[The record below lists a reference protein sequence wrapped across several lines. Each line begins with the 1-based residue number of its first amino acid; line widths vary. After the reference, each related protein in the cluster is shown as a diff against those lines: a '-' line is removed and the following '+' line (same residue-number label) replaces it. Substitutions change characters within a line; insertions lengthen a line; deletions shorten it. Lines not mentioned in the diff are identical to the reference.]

1 MSEYDPPTENLPIFD
16 PVVFSTGDEP
26 LTYNIAVKKFL
37 KYPSAQGTENLQAIN
52 VNGISTFNAAANFN
66 KPIVMSSATV
76 ADREI
81 ESSTYTVL
89 NASNTDIGS
98 VSYTSNSILY
108 NSKINSGRQ
117 VFNNTTSLGVNLEVM
132 AMTADE
138 GVTMARPLVMTGTTL
153 NRAITSSSYK
163 MLSGTNVL
171 SGEIAMSGA
180 DQIYYQNTINSGNHT
195 FLTRNSGGTQ
205 TTPLKITSTGIDVN
219 TIMNINNG
227 ATPYGVIG
235 TSGPDQ
241 IYYQNTINS
250 GSHNFLTR
258 NSGGTQTIPFKIT
271 STGIDVNTIMNI
283 NSGATP
289 YGVIGT
295 SGSNEIRHQ
304 NTINGG
310 SIGFLTKSSG
320 GLNSQLAVTADG
332 LIMLTSGNYIQFPD
346 GTQQT
351 TAATTTPLK
360 TYTEYYPSIAGNL
373 PSKTITIPANCYA
386 IDLIAI
392 SGGGNAGSNNGSF
405 NGGGGG
411 GGQVLKSTSRIFVSE
426 GQQIIVFFATDNGGN
441 FIRGENPGNNSVLIR
456 SANPSEAGGSL
467 TASIQIGGVST
478 SLSNV
483 IGTLANGLNGFN
495 ATPSAN
501 GNAAPAG
508 SASPTG
514 NIFATGWDA
523 YKTTGGVAGSPLS
536 LTSGSPRGSRWLL
549 NGYGM
554 GGVSTATQPT
564 SIAGNAVVMITYY
577 IGN

>member
-138 GVTMARPLVMTGTTL
+138 GVTMTRPLVMTGTTL

-205 TTPLKITSTGIDVN
+205 TTPL
-219 TIMNINNG
+219 
-227 ATPYGVIG
+227 
-235 TSGPDQ
+235 
-241 IYYQNTINS
+241 
-250 GSHNFLTR
+250 
-258 NSGGTQTIPFKIT
+258 KIT

-392 SGGGNAGSNNGSF
+392 SGGGNAGSNSGSF